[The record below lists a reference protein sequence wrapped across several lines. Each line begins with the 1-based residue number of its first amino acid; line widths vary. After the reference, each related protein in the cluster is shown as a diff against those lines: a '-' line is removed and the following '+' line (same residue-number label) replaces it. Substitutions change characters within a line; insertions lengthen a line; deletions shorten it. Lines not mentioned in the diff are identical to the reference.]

1 MFSKLKQVKEMRD
14 KAKNLQNS
22 LANET
27 FTGSGAWGKVKIT
40 VDGNQEVK
48 DVDISEEMLS
58 PSEKSKLE
66 GGIKDALREAI
77 KKAQKKIVEKMKE
90 SGDFDLPGLK

>member
-1 MFSKLKQVKEMRD
+1 MFSKLKQVKEIRD

-27 FTGSGAWGKVKIT
+27 FEGSGAWGKVKIT

-48 DVDISEEMLS
+48 QVEIDPALLS
-58 PSEKSKLE
+58 LSEKSKLE
-66 GGIKDALREAI
+66 SGIKDALKEAI

>member
-1 MFSKLKQVKEMRD
+1 MFSKLKQVKELRD

-27 FTGSGAWGKVKIT
+27 FEGSGAWGKVKIT
-40 VDGNQEVK
+40 VDGNQDVK
-48 DVDISEEMLS
+48 NVDISADLLS

-66 GGIKDALREAI
+66 TGVKDALREAT

-90 SGDFDLPGLK
+90 SGDFELPGLK